1 MYIYIYYYYYHMFD
15 VLVVGGGHAGVEA
28 AHACY
33 RLGLKCGLIT
43 HKKNTIGQM
52 SCNPAIGG
60 LGKSHIVK
68 EIDAMGG
75 IMAQAT
81 DMSGIQFR
89 TLNTRKGP
97 AVQAL
102 RAQCDRDLYKQSI
115 QSIINNSNIEVMEGE
130 VTDLIVEKDNVM
142 GVITDSLGA
151 IEAKKTILTTGTFLN
166 GILYTG
172 DEKKSGGRVGDK
184 PSIPLSQKLYD
195 LKLPMGRLKT
205 GTPARI
211 KMSSLNLGV
220 MEEQPGDNPTPF
232 MSSLQKKHPHP
243 TQLPCYIT
251 RTTPATKK
259 IIEENL
265 HLSAMYSGQISGIG
279 PRYCPSIEDKVFKF
293 KDKET
298 HQVFIEP
305 EGINVDLVYPNGISS
320 SLPKQTQERFIRTI
334 TGLEN
339 CEIDEFGYAV
349 EYDFIDPRNLNDT
362 LETKFFNN
370 FYLAGQINGTTG
382 YEEAAAQGL
391 MAGVNACKSLLSE
404 KPFVLERHESYIGV
418 LINDLISHGVTE
430 PYRMFTSRAEHRLM
444 LSQDTARE
452 RLTIKANGIGLI
464 NQKDFKSF
472 KKEEEEYQGFK
483 KLLDKKKL
491 SKPFEGVT
499 ALEALKRTDVS
510 TAKLKEAIG
519 EELASHPQIE
529 RAIIDQRYSG
539 YIKKQLREIET
550 NKKHF
555 STRIPVGLD
564 YSLIP
569 GLSNE
574 IQEKLSNI
582 RPPSIGVAAQLE
594 GVTPASINLLRI
606 YLRKQPNQNAEK
618 ETG

>member
-1 MYIYIYYYYYHMFD
+1 MFD

-130 VTDLIVEKDNVM
+130 VIDLIVEKDNVM

-211 KMSSLNLGV
+211 KMSSLDLEV
-220 MEEQPGDNPTPF
+220 MEEQPGDSPTPF
-232 MSSLQKKHPHP
+232 MSSLQEKHPHP
-243 TQLPCYIT
+243 TQLSCYIT

-391 MAGVNACKSLLSE
+391 MAGVNACKSLLKE
-404 KPFVLERHESYIGV
+404 RPFILERHESYIGV

-452 RLTIKANGIGLI
+452 RLTIKANSIGLI

-472 KKEEEEYQGFK
+472 KKEEEEYQVFK
-483 KLLDKKKL
+483 KLLDNKKL

-606 YLRKQPNQNAEK
+606 YLKKQPNQNAEK

>member
-1 MYIYIYYYYYHMFD
+1 MFD

-28 AHACY
+28 AHACH

-97 AVQAL
+97 SVQAL

-195 LKLPMGRLKT
+195 LKLPIGRLKT

-232 MSSLQKKHPHP
+232 MSSLQEKHPHP
-243 TQLPCYIT
+243 TQLSCYIT

-391 MAGVNACKSLLSE
+391 MAGVNACKSLLKE

-452 RLTIKANGIGLI
+452 RLTTKANDIGLI

-472 KKEEEEYQGFK
+472 KKEEQEYQGFK

-491 SKPFEGVT
+491 SKPYEGAT
-499 ALEALKRTDVS
+499 ALEVLKRTDVS
-510 TAKLKEAIG
+510 TAKLKQAIG

-555 STRIPVGLD
+555 STRIPTGLD

-574 IQEKLSNI
+574 IQEKLSNL

-606 YLRKQPNQNAEK
+606 YLRKQPNQNVEK
-618 ETG
+618 EKG

>member
-1 MYIYIYYYYYHMFD
+1 MFD

-28 AHACY
+28 AHACH
-33 RLGLKCGLIT
+33 RLGLNCGLIT

-115 QSIINNSNIEVMEGE
+115 QLIINNSNIVVMEGE

-232 MSSLQKKHPHP
+232 MSSLQEKHPHP
-243 TQLPCYIT
+243 RQLSCYIT

-320 SLPKQTQERFIRTI
+320 SLPKPAQERFIRTI
-334 TGLEN
+334 IGLEN

-391 MAGVNACKSLLSE
+391 MAGVNACKSLLKE

-452 RLTIKANGIGLI
+452 RLTTKANSIGLI

-499 ALEALKRTDVS
+499 ALEVLKRTDVS
-510 TAKLKEAIG
+510 TAKLKQAIG
-519 EELASHPQIE
+519 EELTSHPQIE

-555 STRIPVGLD
+555 STRIPTGLD

-574 IQEKLSNI
+574 IQEKLSNL

-606 YLRKQPNQNAEK
+606 YLRKQPNQNVEK

>member
-1 MYIYIYYYYYHMFD
+1 MFD

-130 VTDLIVEKDNVM
+130 VIDLIVEKDNVM

-211 KMSSLNLGV
+211 KMSSLDLEV
-220 MEEQPGDNPTPF
+220 MEEQPGDSPTPF
-232 MSSLQKKHPHP
+232 MSSLQEKNPHP
-243 TQLPCYIT
+243 TQLSCYIT

-339 CEIDEFGYAV
+339 CEIGEFGYAV

-391 MAGVNACKSLLSE
+391 MAGVNACKSLLKE
-404 KPFVLERHESYIGV
+404 RPFILERHESYLGV

-452 RLTIKANGIGLI
+452 RLTIKANSIGLI

-472 KKEEEEYQGFK
+472 QKEEEEYQAFK
-483 KLLDKKKL
+483 KLLDNKKL

-555 STRIPVGLD
+555 STRIPAELD

-606 YLRKQPNQNAEK
+606 YLRKQPSQNVEK

>member
-1 MYIYIYYYYYHMFD
+1 MFD

-28 AHACY
+28 AHACH

-89 TLNTRKGP
+89 TLNKRKGP

-232 MSSLQKKHPHP
+232 MSSLQEKHPHP
-243 TQLPCYIT
+243 TQLSCYIT

-391 MAGVNACKSLLSE
+391 MAGVNACKSLLKE

-452 RLTIKANGIGLI
+452 RLTTKANDIGLI

-472 KKEEEEYQGFK
+472 KKEEQEYQGFK

-491 SKPFEGVT
+491 SKPYEGAT
-499 ALEALKRTDVS
+499 ALEVLKRTDVS
-510 TAKLKEAIG
+510 TAKLKQAIG

-555 STRIPVGLD
+555 STRIPTGLD

-574 IQEKLSNI
+574 IQEKLSNL

-606 YLRKQPNQNAEK
+606 YLRKQPNQNVEK
-618 ETG
+618 EKG

>member
-1 MYIYIYYYYYHMFD
+1 MFD

-142 GVITDSLGA
+142 GVITDSSGV

-211 KMSSLNLGV
+211 KMSSLDLEV
-220 MEEQPGDNPTPF
+220 MEEQPGDTPTPF
-232 MSSLQKKHPHP
+232 MSSLQAKHPHP
-243 TQLPCYIT
+243 TQLSCYIT

-305 EGINVDLVYPNGISS
+305 EGVNVDLVYPNGISS

-391 MAGVNACKSLLSE
+391 MAGVNACKSLLKE
-404 KPFVLERHESYIGV
+404 RPFILERHESYIGV

-452 RLTIKANGIGLI
+452 RLTTKANSIGLI

-472 KKEEEEYQGFK
+472 KKEEDEYQGFK

-499 ALEALKRTDVS
+499 ALEVLKRTDVN
-510 TAKLKEAIG
+510 TEKLKQAIG
-519 EELASHPQIE
+519 EELASNPQIE

-550 NKKHF
+550 NKKYF
-555 STRIPVGLD
+555 STRIPAGLD

>member
-1 MYIYIYYYYYHMFD
+1 MFD

-28 AHACY
+28 AHACH

-75 IMAQAT
+75 IMAQVT

-232 MSSLQKKHPHP
+232 MSSLQEKHPHP
-243 TQLPCYIT
+243 TQLSCYIT

-391 MAGVNACKSLLSE
+391 MAGVNACKSLLKE

-452 RLTIKANGIGLI
+452 RLTTKAKDIGLI

-472 KKEEEEYQGFK
+472 KKEEQEYQGFK

-491 SKPFEGVT
+491 SKPYEGAT
-499 ALEALKRTDVS
+499 ALEVLKRTDVS
-510 TAKLKEAIG
+510 TAKLKQAIG

-555 STRIPVGLD
+555 STRIPTGLD

-574 IQEKLSNI
+574 IQEKLSNL

-606 YLRKQPNQNAEK
+606 YLRKQPNQNVEK
-618 ETG
+618 EKG

>member
-1 MYIYIYYYYYHMFD
+1 MFD

-130 VTDLIVEKDNVM
+130 VIDLIVEKDNVM

-211 KMSSLNLGV
+211 KMSSLDLEV
-220 MEEQPGDNPTPF
+220 MEEQPGDSPTPF
-232 MSSLQKKHPHP
+232 MSSLQAKHPHP
-243 TQLPCYIT
+243 TQLSCYIT

-391 MAGVNACKSLLSE
+391 MAGVNACKSLLKE
-404 KPFVLERHESYIGV
+404 KPFILERHESYIGV

-452 RLTIKANGIGLI
+452 RLTIKANSIGLI

-483 KLLDKKKL
+483 KLLDNKKL

-555 STRIPVGLD
+555 STRIPAGLD

>member
-1 MYIYIYYYYYHMFD
+1 MFD

-130 VTDLIVEKDNVM
+130 VIDLIVEKDNVM

-211 KMSSLNLGV
+211 KMSSLDLEV

-232 MSSLQKKHPHP
+232 MSSLQEKHPHP
-243 TQLPCYIT
+243 TQLSCYIT

-391 MAGVNACKSLLSE
+391 MAGVNACKSLLKE
-404 KPFVLERHESYIGV
+404 RPFILERHESYIGV

-452 RLTIKANGIGLI
+452 RLTIKANSIGLI

-555 STRIPVGLD
+555 STRIPAELD

-582 RPPSIGVAAQLE
+582 RPNI
-594 GVTPASINLLRI
+594 
-606 YLRKQPNQNAEK
+606 
-618 ETG
+618 

>member
-1 MYIYIYYYYYHMFD
+1 MFD

-28 AHACY
+28 AHACH

-391 MAGVNACKSLLSE
+391 MAGVNACKSLLKQ

-452 RLTIKANGIGLI
+452 RLTTKANDIGLI

-472 KKEEEEYQGFK
+472 EKEEKEYQGFK
-483 KLLDKKKL
+483 KLLDNTKL

>member
-1 MYIYIYYYYYHMFD
+1 MFD

-28 AHACY
+28 AHACH

-232 MSSLQKKHPHP
+232 MSSLQEKHPHP
-243 TQLPCYIT
+243 TQLSCYIT

-391 MAGVNACKSLLSE
+391 MAGVNACKSLLKE

-452 RLTIKANGIGLI
+452 RLTTKANDIGLI

-472 KKEEEEYQGFK
+472 KKEEQEYQGFK

-491 SKPFEGVT
+491 SKPYEGAT
-499 ALEALKRTDVS
+499 ALEVLKRTDVS
-510 TAKLKEAIG
+510 TAKLKQAIG

-555 STRIPVGLD
+555 STRIPTGLD

-574 IQEKLSNI
+574 IQEKLSNL

-606 YLRKQPNQNAEK
+606 YLRKQLNQNVEK
-618 ETG
+618 EKG

>member
-1 MYIYIYYYYYHMFD
+1 MFD

-130 VTDLIVEKDNVM
+130 VIDLIVEKDNVM

-232 MSSLQKKHPHP
+232 MSSLQEKHPHP
-243 TQLPCYIT
+243 TQLSCYIT

-391 MAGVNACKSLLSE
+391 MAGVNACKSLLKE

-452 RLTIKANGIGLI
+452 RLTTKANDIGLI

-472 KKEEEEYQGFK
+472 KKEEQEYQGFK

-491 SKPFEGVT
+491 SKPYEGAT
-499 ALEALKRTDVS
+499 ALEVLKRTDVS
-510 TAKLKEAIG
+510 TAKLKQAIG

-555 STRIPVGLD
+555 STRIPAGLD

-574 IQEKLSNI
+574 IQEKLSNL

-606 YLRKQPNQNAEK
+606 YLRKQLNQNVEK
-618 ETG
+618 EKG

>member
-1 MYIYIYYYYYHMFD
+1 MFD

-130 VTDLIVEKDNVM
+130 VIDLIVEKDNVM

-211 KMSSLNLGV
+211 KMSSLDLEV
-220 MEEQPGDNPTPF
+220 MEEQPGDSPTPF
-232 MSSLQKKHPHP
+232 MSSLQEKNPHP
-243 TQLPCYIT
+243 TQLSCYIT

-391 MAGVNACKSLLSE
+391 MAGVNACKSLLKE
-404 KPFVLERHESYIGV
+404 RPFILERHESYIGV

-452 RLTIKANGIGLI
+452 RLTIKANSIGLI

-472 KKEEEEYQGFK
+472 KKEEEEYQAFK
-483 KLLDKKKL
+483 KLLDNKKL

>member
-1 MYIYIYYYYYHMFD
+1 MFD

-130 VTDLIVEKDNVM
+130 VIDLIVEKDNVM

-211 KMSSLNLGV
+211 KMSSLDLEV
-220 MEEQPGDNPTPF
+220 MEEQPGDSPTPF
-232 MSSLQKKHPHP
+232 MSSLQEKNPHP
-243 TQLPCYIT
+243 TQLSCYIT

-391 MAGVNACKSLLSE
+391 MAGVNACKSLLKE
-404 KPFVLERHESYIGV
+404 RPFILERHESYIGV

-452 RLTIKANGIGLI
+452 RLTIKANSIGLI

-555 STRIPVGLD
+555 STRIPAELD

>member
-1 MYIYIYYYYYHMFD
+1 MFD

-130 VTDLIVEKDNVM
+130 VIDLIVEKDNVM

-211 KMSSLNLGV
+211 KMSSLDLEV
-220 MEEQPGDNPTPF
+220 MEEQPGDSPTPF
-232 MSSLQKKHPHP
+232 MSSLQEKNPHP
-243 TQLPCYIT
+243 TQLSCYIT

-391 MAGVNACKSLLSE
+391 MAGVNACKSLLKE
-404 KPFVLERHESYIGV
+404 RPFILERHESYIGV

-452 RLTIKANGIGLI
+452 RLTIKANSIGLI

-483 KLLDKKKL
+483 KLLDNKKL

-555 STRIPVGLD
+555 STRIPAELD

>member
-1 MYIYIYYYYYHMFD
+1 MFD

-130 VTDLIVEKDNVM
+130 VIDLIVEKDNVM

-232 MSSLQKKHPHP
+232 MSSLQEKHPHP
-243 TQLPCYIT
+243 TQLSCYIT

-391 MAGVNACKSLLSE
+391 MAGVNACKSLLKE
-404 KPFVLERHESYIGV
+404 RPFILERHESYIGV

-452 RLTIKANGIGLI
+452 RLTIKANSIGLI

-555 STRIPVGLD
+555 STRIPAGLD

-574 IQEKLSNI
+574 IQEKLSNL

-606 YLRKQPNQNAEK
+606 YLRKQPNQNVEK

>member
-1 MYIYIYYYYYHMFD
+1 MFD

-28 AHACY
+28 AHACH

-102 RAQCDRDLYKQSI
+102 RAQCDRYLYKQSI

-130 VTDLIVEKDNVM
+130 VTDLIVEKDKVM

-220 MEEQPGDNPTPF
+220 MEEQPGDSPTPF
-232 MSSLQKKHPHP
+232 MSSLQEKHPHP
-243 TQLPCYIT
+243 TQLSCYIT

-391 MAGVNACKSLLSE
+391 MAGVNACKSLLKE

-452 RLTIKANGIGLI
+452 RLTIKANDIGLI

-472 KKEEEEYQGFK
+472 KKEEQEYQGFK

-491 SKPFEGVT
+491 SKPFEGTT
-499 ALEALKRTDVS
+499 ALEVLKRTDVS
-510 TAKLKEAIG
+510 TAKLKQAIG

-555 STRIPVGLD
+555 STRIPTGLD

-574 IQEKLSNI
+574 IQEKLSNL

-606 YLRKQPNQNAEK
+606 YLRKQPNQNVEK

>member
-1 MYIYIYYYYYHMFD
+1 MFD

-28 AHACY
+28 AHACH

-115 QSIINNSNIEVMEGE
+115 QSIINDSNIKVMEGE
-130 VTDLIVEKDNVM
+130 VTDLIVEKDSVT

-151 IEAKKTILTTGTFLN
+151 IESKKTILTTGTFLN

-211 KMSSLNLGV
+211 KMSSLDLGV
-220 MEEQPGDNPTPF
+220 MEEQPGDSPTPF
-232 MSSLQKKHPHP
+232 MSTLQKKHSHP
-243 TQLPCYIT
+243 TQLSCYIT
-251 RTTPATKK
+251 RTTAATKK

-305 EGINVDLVYPNGISS
+305 EGIDVDLVYPNGISS

-334 TGLEN
+334 IGLEN

-362 LETKFFNN
+362 LETKFFKN

-391 MAGVNACKSLLSE
+391 MAGINACKSFLKE
-404 KPFVLERHESYIGV
+404 RPFVLERHESYIGV

-452 RLTIKANGIGLI
+452 RLTSKANNIGLI
-464 NQKDFKSF
+464 NQKDFKTF

-483 KLLDKKKL
+483 KLLEKKKL

-499 ALEALKRTDVS
+499 AHEVLKRTDVS
-510 TAKLKEAIG
+510 TSKLKQAIG
-519 EELASHPQIE
+519 EELASHPQID

-555 STRIPVGLD
+555 TTRIPAGLD

-574 IQEKLSNI
+574 IQEKLSSLQ
-582 RPPSIGVAAQLE
+582 PPSIGVAAQLE

-606 YLRKQPNQNAEK
+606 YLRKQSNQNVEK

>member
-1 MYIYIYYYYYHMFD
+1 
-15 VLVVGGGHAGVEA
+15 
-28 AHACY
+28 
-33 RLGLKCGLIT
+33 
-43 HKKNTIGQM
+43 M

-142 GVITDSLGA
+142 GVITDSSGV

-211 KMSSLNLGV
+211 KMSSLDLEV
-220 MEEQPGDNPTPF
+220 MEEQPGDTPTPF
-232 MSSLQKKHPHP
+232 MSSLQAKHPHP
-243 TQLPCYIT
+243 TQLSCYIT

-305 EGINVDLVYPNGISS
+305 EGVNVDLVYPNGISS

-391 MAGVNACKSLLSE
+391 MAGVNACKSLLKE
-404 KPFVLERHESYIGV
+404 RPFILERHESYIGV

-452 RLTIKANGIGLI
+452 RLTTKANSIGLI

-472 KKEEEEYQGFK
+472 KKEEDEYQGFK

-499 ALEALKRTDVS
+499 ALEVLKRTDVN
-510 TAKLKEAIG
+510 TEKLKQAIG
-519 EELASHPQIE
+519 EELASNPQIE

-550 NKKHF
+550 NKKYF
-555 STRIPVGLD
+555 STRIPAGLD

>member
-1 MYIYIYYYYYHMFD
+1 MFD

-220 MEEQPGDNPTPF
+220 MEEQPGDSSTPF
-232 MSSLQKKHPHP
+232 MSSLQEKHPHP
-243 TQLPCYIT
+243 TQLSCYIT

-320 SLPKQTQERFIRTI
+320 SLPKLTQEKFIRTI

-349 EYDFIDPRNLNDT
+349 EYDFVDPRNLNDT

-574 IQEKLSNI
+574 IQEKLSSI

>member
-1 MYIYIYYYYYHMFD
+1 MFD

-130 VTDLIVEKDNVM
+130 VIDLIVEKDNVM

-166 GILYTG
+166 GVLYTG

-211 KMSSLNLGV
+211 KMSSLDLEV
-220 MEEQPGDNPTPF
+220 MEEQPGDSPTPF
-232 MSSLQKKHPHP
+232 MSSLQAKHPHP
-243 TQLPCYIT
+243 TQLSCYIT

-391 MAGVNACKSLLSE
+391 MAGVNACKSLLNE
-404 KPFVLERHESYIGV
+404 KPFILERHESYIGV

-452 RLTIKANGIGLI
+452 RLTTKANSIGLI
-464 NQKDFKSF
+464 NQKDFNSF
-472 KKEEEEYQGFK
+472 KREEEEYQSFK

-491 SKPFEGVT
+491 SKPFEGLT
-499 ALEALKRTDVS
+499 ALEVLKRTDVS
-510 TAKLKEAIG
+510 TAKLKQAIG
-519 EELASHPQIE
+519 EEFASHPQIE

-555 STRIPVGLD
+555 STRIPTGLD

-574 IQEKLSNI
+574 IQEKLSNL

-606 YLRKQPNQNAEK
+606 YLRKQPNQNVEK